1 MNNFIEE
8 TMKLMK
14 AGFDLTTWT
23 QDQAQKYVS
32 IVIEQSKTNTDEAG
46 KFVTELWEQGKKNQ
60 EQMQKM
66 VNETV
71 TTVFSN
77 FNVVQ

>member
-1 MNNFIEE
+1 MANNFIEE

-14 AGFDLTTWT
+14 AGFSLTTWT
-23 QDQAQKYVS
+23 QDQTQKYVS
-32 IVIEQSKTNTDEAG
+32 IIIEQSKTNTDEAG
-46 KFVTELWEQGKKNQ
+46 KFVNELWEQGKKNQ

-66 VNETV
+66 VNEAV

-77 FNVVQ
+77 LNVV